1 MGTHPIFESDFD
13 CLTEKLMSSD
23 SSSSDDDEMRKR
35 LMETVVTASAI
46 QKEVRVEKKRKEETN
61 LVKVGFF
68 KDIELSKRQ
77 IELLARM
84 LAEFTDMSLEF
95 REPKKKTNKRLEMAS
110 IERLSVANHRLV
122 PNGALIDLAEPVV
135 VQRKRRRKADA
146 DDNEAKLREIAV
158 TLDQVK
164 CMV

>member
-13 CLTEKLMSSD
+13 CLTEKFMSD
-23 SSSSDDDEMRKR
+23 SSSSDDYEMRKR

-95 REPKKKTNKRLEMAS
+95 REPKKKTNKRLETAS
-110 IERLSVANHRLV
+110 RERLSVANHRLV
-122 PNGALIDLAEPVV
+122 PNGALIDLAEPVPMIM
-135 VQRKRRRKADA
+135 RR
-146 DDNEAKLREIAV
+146 NCVKLRSP
-158 TLDQVK
+158 
-164 CMV
+164 

>member
-1 MGTHPIFESDFD
+1 MSDSS
-13 CLTEKLMSSD
+13 SSD

-95 REPKKKTNKRLEMAS
+95 R
-110 IERLSVANHRLV
+110 
-122 PNGALIDLAEPVV
+122 
-135 VQRKRRRKADA
+135 
-146 DDNEAKLREIAV
+146 
-158 TLDQVK
+158 
-164 CMV
+164 